1 MLDNPDNTRYTTPV
15 ATVFSLVQNMRS
27 IAFLTAFTLL
37 FGGVVS
43 TTANEGAVS
52 ASVQNAID
60 QIRAVNGQY
69 TLTPENTLRT
79 ITFADGSDLDSDM
92 FDMFAQQSD
101 LDSLRVLNYRELTDA
116 DVAKLTGLTKLRTL
130 ELTNGGI
137 TDEAVKTIAES
148 FPDLVRLNLASN
160 SRLTDASAREI
171 AKLKE
176 LEVLILVFCDFGEF
190 GMMHI
195 ARLPKL
201 RALDIKGNFKI
212 GNGGLRTLAA
222 LPALRSLE
230 HRSPAVMDDGMRNL
244 AAAQNLTNLFI
255 QDFAITG
262 QSGQYIR
269 QMERLTSLFIFRCEN
284 FDSSGVLALG
294 GLKLNRL
301 RLRGLPID
309 NSAMEVFG
317 ELTTLQRLE
326 LHELP
331 SVSDDGMTNLAHLKD
346 LTILEIWEMPVT
358 DKTLEVIAKLPALKE
373 LTLRST
379 DITDTGVELLLTI
392 PSLTSVTLMDNSGVT
407 PAMIQKLRDAEKFT
421 VLPQ

>member
-1 MLDNPDNTRYTTPV
+1 
-15 ATVFSLVQNMRS
+15 MRH
-27 IAFLTAFTLL
+27 ITFLTAFTLL
-37 FGGVVS
+37 LGGVVS
-43 TTANEGAVS
+43 TATANEGTPS
-52 ASVQNAID
+52 ESVQKAID
-60 QIRAVNGQY
+60 QIRAMNGQY

-79 ITFADGSDLDSDM
+79 ITFADGGDLNSEM
-92 FDMFAQQSD
+92 FDLFAQQSD
-101 LDSLRVLNYRELTDA
+101 LDSLQVLNYRELTDD
-116 DVAKLTGLTKLRTL
+116 DVAKLAGLTKLRTL
-130 ELTNGGI
+130 ALTNSGI
-137 TDEAVKTIAES
+137 TDNAVRTIVES

-176 LEVLILVFCDFGEF
+176 LEVLNLLFCDFGEF

-212 GNGGLRTLAA
+212 GNGGLRTLATVSS
-222 LPALRSLE
+222 LRSLE
-230 HRSPAVMDDGMRNL
+230 HRSTAVMDEGIRNL

-309 NSAMEVFG
+309 DSAMNAFS

-331 SVSDDGMTNLAHLKD
+331 SVSDTGMANLVHLKN
-346 LTILEIWEMPVT
+346 LEILDIWDMPIT
-358 DKTLEVIAKLPALKE
+358 DKTLEIIAKLPALKT
-373 LTLRST
+373 LMLRST
-379 DITDTGVELLLTI
+379 SITDTGLELLLTM
-392 PSLTSVTLMDNSGVT
+392 PGLETLELADNTQIT

-421 VLPQ
+421 VLLR